1 MTQKTAHWPSNS
13 YFDFEGDFIAA
24 DGRSGEIR
32 TPDPLVPNQMRYQT
46 ALHSAAA
53 MAVIYTDHSLCAS
66 AITPKIQKEFQ
77 KITIEKTERLQRFSR
92 THQSQ
97 LNWIF
102 EVF

>member
-1 MTQKTAHWPSNS
+1 MTQKTAHWASNS

-66 AITPKIQKEFQ
+66 AITPKTQKEFQ
-77 KITIEKTERLQRFSR
+77 KLIIGKTEQLQHLRS
-92 THQSQ
+92 TQKTQ